1 MYLSERAAVL
11 MLLGAVPVLIWPRP
25 LTVVLWLLALVVLV
39 LLDVLLAASPRSL
52 QAVRKVDRAV
62 RLGEA
67 TVATLTISNQG
78 KRAAHGLV
86 RDAWVPSAGASNT
99 RHRLSLAPERRT
111 RLHTELR
118 PSRRGDRV
126 ADLVTVRLSGPL
138 GLAGRQASL
147 RAPAKLRVLPAFTS
161 RKHLPSRLARLR
173 EMDGRSAVMVR
184 GAGTEFDSLR
194 EYVVGDDV
202 RSIDWRSTARRGEV
216 VVRTWRP
223 ERDRRVLLLLDTG
236 RLACARLGDAT
247 RMDAQIEAALL
258 LSALASHAGDRVD
271 VVALDEELRMQV
283 RGQSGVALMAE
294 LADSL
299 APVEPRLVET
309 SWQLITETV
318 SSMLSQRALV
328 VVLTAVDSGTTDAE
342 AMRHLASLARQHTVL
357 LVSATDPALSELRQ
371 EHERTDQ
378 VYVAAAAEHTLAQNE
393 TVRARLIR
401 SSVEVVESE
410 PDLLAPTAADAY
422 LSLKAAGRL

>member
-1 MYLSERAAVL
+1 MYLSERAAVF
-11 MLLGAVPVLIWPRP
+11 MLLGVVPVLIWPRP
-25 LTVVLWLLALVVLV
+25 LTVVLWLLALMLLA
-39 LLDVLLAASPRSL
+39 LLDVGLAASPYSL
-52 QAVRKVDRAV
+52 QAGRKVDRAV
-62 RLGEA
+62 RLDE
-67 TVATLTISNQG
+67 TTTATLTISNQG
-78 KRAAHGLV
+78 KKVAKGLV

-99 RHRLSLAPERRT
+99 RHRLNLGPGRRT
-111 RLHTELR
+111 RLHTQLR
-118 PSRRGDRV
+118 PTRRGDRV
-126 ADLVTVRLSGPL
+126 ADLVTVRLAGPL

-147 RAPAKLRVLPAFTS
+147 QAPARLRVLPAFTS

-202 RSIDWRSTARRGEV
+202 RSIDWRSTARRGGV

-223 ERDRRVLLLLDTG
+223 ERDRRVLLILDTG

-271 VVALDEELRMQV
+271 VVALDEELRAQV
-283 RGQSGVALMAE
+283 RGQSGAALMAE

-309 SWQLITETV
+309 SWQLITQTV
-318 SSMLSQRALV
+318 GTMLSQRALV
-328 VVLTAVDSGTTDAE
+328 VVLTAVDPGATDSE
-342 AMRHLASLARQHTVL
+342 ALRHLASLARKHTVL
-357 LVSATDPALSELRQ
+357 LASATDPMLGQLRQ
-371 EHERTDQ
+371 EHGQSDQ
-378 VYVAAAAEHTLAQNE
+378 TYVAAAAEHTLAQNE
-393 TVRARLIR
+393 TVRARLSR
-401 SSVEVVESE
+401 SGVEVAESE
-410 PDLLAPTAADAY
+410 PDRLAPTVADAY
-422 LSLKAAGRL
+422 LALKAAGRL